1 MAAAATTASFTQ
13 RISHPDIVVPAGSVR
28 RRRHQHVRGGR
39 WRFAGQQAAQAQ
51 TPEHGGRGRS
61 DPPTV
66 PAQVPA
72 ASATVCA
79 RVRGTPTARLV
90 VAHAFHADVAVRS
103 SPVAGPVRSVRGT
116 RERGESDRSSHDPT
130 PSLKL

>member
-1 MAAAATTASFTQ
+1 
-13 RISHPDIVVPAGSVR
+13 VPAGSVR

-39 WRFAGQQAAQAQ
+39 WRVAGQQAAQAQ
-51 TPEHGGRGRS
+51 TPEHGGRGRA

-79 RVRGTPTARLV
+79 RVRGTPAARLV

-116 RERGESDRSSHDPT
+116 RERERERGESDRSSHDRPNPT
-130 PSLKL
+130 RPSSLKL